1 MLTVGGNQDG
11 RLEVFARGGDGAVW
25 HNWQTAP
32 NNGWSGWDSLGGW
45 IDRISVAGNAD
56 GRLEIFARGDYS
68 GMLEESY
75 EKIVEQFKEIE
86 KGDILKGVSSP
97 IIATLKSKKF
107 HFSFYRVWILLYSTD
122 GTYSSDACGSLEV

>member
-1 MLTVGGNQDG
+1 
-11 RLEVFARGGDGAVW
+11 
-25 HNWQTAP
+25 
-32 NNGWSGWDSLGGW
+32 
-45 IDRISVAGNAD
+45 
-56 GRLEIFARGDYS
+56 
-68 GMLEESY
+68 MLEESY